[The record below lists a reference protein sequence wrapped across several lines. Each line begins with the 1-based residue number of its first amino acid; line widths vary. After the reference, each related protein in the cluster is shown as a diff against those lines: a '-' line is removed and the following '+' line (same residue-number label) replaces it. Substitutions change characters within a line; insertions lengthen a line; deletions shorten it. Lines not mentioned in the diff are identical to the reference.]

1 MGADARA
8 RGVARVADLAQR
20 ALDTRTLIAES
31 QSVLTPLVPG
41 VDELIWKT
49 LDPATLIGTS
59 SFTGRG
65 EPTPPEIFTWEYLE
79 DDYMKTDHAI
89 RSELAQLTLDDATEG
104 HIERCKLFRDLM
116 RPNGLRHVVET
127 VMRDRGGRVW
137 GSFTLVRADGR
148 PPFSSQELDLLRA
161 VAPHLAVGV
170 RRGMLVGDAIEP
182 DGPDAPATVVV
193 GPDLRIESHTPTAER
208 WLAALPGGGGESLP
222 TPAMAVACAARARS
236 RGGLHAGDER
246 GAGPDTTVRVR
257 DDRGQWVV
265 LHGAPLHGAGRDR
278 VAVLIEP
285 ANPDRVMPLLM
296 DAYDLT
302 AREREVTRLVLR
314 GRSTTQIATEL
325 FVSPH
330 TVQEHLKHIFDKVG
344 VRTRRELSATVFL
357 DCYAPRVVDNAR
369 RAAAGRPLRSGP
381 LTESVTA

>member
-89 RSELAQLTLDDATEG
+89 RSELGQLTLDDATEG

-193 GPDLRIESHTPTAER
+193 GPDLRIESHTPTA
-208 WLAALPGGGGESLP
+208 
-222 TPAMAVACAARARS
+222 
-236 RGGLHAGDER
+236 
-246 GAGPDTTVRVR
+246 
-257 DDRGQWVV
+257 
-265 LHGAPLHGAGRDR
+265 
-278 VAVLIEP
+278 
-285 ANPDRVMPLLM
+285 
-296 DAYDLT
+296 
-302 AREREVTRLVLR
+302 REREVTRLVLR